1 MAVRQGLAKME
12 SKNKVFGI
20 NMIRVGIIGY
30 GTIGKRVADA
40 VLLQDDM
47 HLVGVTYRDINSY
60 KIKSAQKKGIP
71 VFPLRIIEYFLDTVD
86 VVVDCTPKEIGAAN
100 KELYEDMGVKAIF
113 QGGEKP
119 STGKSFVAQ
128 CNFEDCRNEDFI
140 RVVSCN
146 TTGLCRTLS
155 AIDKKYGVEKV
166 HATMIRR
173 AADPWDIYHG
183 PVNALV
189 PHLEVPSH
197 HGPDVR
203 TVLPDLEIFTTSVSV
218 PTTLMHMHSIA
229 VDLESTPTVEG
240 VIDNFRS
247 TPRVLVVNNRDGIRS
262 TAEIMEYAKDLG
274 RNRGDMPE
282 VCVWSDTIG
291 VWGNKVLYMQ
301 AVHQESDVVPENID
315 AIRAV
320 VGLCGQEESI
330 TMTNTSLGIV

>member
-1 MAVRQGLAKME
+1 
-12 SKNKVFGI
+12 
-20 NMIRVGIIGY
+20 MIKVGIIGY

-60 KIKSAQKKGIP
+60 KIKSAQQKGISI
-71 VFPLRIIEYFLDTVD
+71 FPLGAIESFLDTVD
-86 VVVDCTPKEIGAAN
+86 VVVDCTPKKIGAAN
-100 KELYEDMGVKAIF
+100 KELYEEMGVKAIF

-119 STGKSFVAQ
+119 SVGKSFVAQ

-146 TTGLCRTLS
+146 TTGLCPPLS
-155 AIDKKYGVEKV
+155 AIDKKYGVKKV

-183 PVNALV
+183 PINALV

-203 TVLPDLEIFTTSVSV
+203 TVLPDLAIFTTSVSV

-229 VDLESTPTVEG
+229 VDLKSTPTVEN
-240 VIDNFRS
+240 VIDNFQ
-247 TPRVLVVNNRDGIRS
+247 TTTRVLVVNNRDGIRS

-291 VWGNKVLYMQ
+291 VWGNKVLYVQ

-315 AIRAV
+315 AIRAA
-320 VGLCGQEESI
+320 VGQCNQEVSMAI
-330 TMTNTSLGIV
+330 TNTSLGIV